1 MHRENV
7 KHENAAE
14 KSANPQIFQPHF
26 SAPGACVL
34 SVNSGLS
41 SEPCERV
48 RKVFSSSASGQIIFV
63 CPRFAEG
70 PTVGGAE
77 TLLKAMAKRAQGMGF
92 KVTFLT
98 TCARNH
104 FTWRNELPQGERQVD
119 GLNVH
124 FFPVDEDRNIET
136 FLSIQEK
143 ISRSGNY
150 SREDEKTWLV
160 NSVNSRELCDYLR
173 QHAGDCDWI
182 VMGPY
187 LFGLTYFAGQ
197 IRPEKTLLV
206 PCLHDEGFAYVRSIK
221 EMFFQ
226 VAGIMFNSE
235 PEMNLARRLYNLP
248 PEKCAVVGM
257 GMDSFKTSTTSFSE
271 KHHFHSPYLIYSGR
285 RETGKGTPLLLDYTA
300 VFRKRTRV
308 DLKLI
313 FTGSGPIDAR
323 AEFLPHI
330 LDLGFVSEE
339 DKHEAMAGA
348 VAFCHPSVNESF
360 GIVLLESWLA
370 GTPVIV
376 HARCAV
382 NRYHC
387 QKSNG
392 GLWFAAYPEFEETL
406 LFLINN
412 RPLRDKMGK
421 AGRDYVLREYNWE
434 TIENKFRS
442 ALKQFDEKQ

>member
-1 MHRENV
+1 M
-7 KHENAAE
+7 
-14 KSANPQIFQPHF
+14 P
-26 SAPGACVL
+26 
-34 SVNSGLS
+34 
-41 SEPCERV
+41 
-48 RKVFSSSASGQIIFV
+48 ASGQIVFV

-77 TLLKAMAKRAQGMGF
+77 TLLKAMAKRAQDMGF

-104 FTWRNELPQGERQVD
+104 FSWRNELESGERNIE
-119 GLNVH
+119 GLPVH
-124 FFPVDEDRNIET
+124 FFPVDEDRNIDA
-136 FLSIQEK
+136 FLRIQDS
-143 ISRSGNY
+143 ISRKGNY
-150 SREDEKTWLV
+150 SPEDEKTWLV
-160 NSVNSRELCDYLR
+160 NSVNSRKLCDYLR
-173 QHAGDCDWI
+173 QHAGEYDRI

-197 IRPEKTLLV
+197 ISPEKTILV

-221 EMFFQ
+221 EMFSQ
-226 VAGIMFNSE
+226 VAGIMFNSR
-235 PEMNLARRLYNLP
+235 PEMDLAQRLYNLP
-248 PEKCAVVGM
+248 AEKCAVVGM
-257 GMDSFKTSTTSFSE
+257 GME
-271 KHHFHSPYLIYSGR
+271 KFESSNTAFAEKRNFHSPYIIYSGR
-285 RETGKGTPLLLDYTA
+285 RETGKGTPLLLDYAA

-308 DLKLI
+308 DLKLV
-313 FTGSGPIDAR
+313 FTGSGPIEAP
-323 AEFLPHI
+323 AELRPHI

-370 GTPVIV
+370 GTPVLV

-382 NRYHC
+382 NHYHC

-392 GLWFAAYPEFEETL
+392 GLWFAAYPEFEEAL
-406 LFLINN
+406 EVLAEN
-412 RPLRDKMGK
+412 RQLRNPMGK
-421 AGRDYVLREYNWE
+421 AGRDYVLREYNWN

-442 ALKQFDEKQ
+442 ALMQFDEKQ